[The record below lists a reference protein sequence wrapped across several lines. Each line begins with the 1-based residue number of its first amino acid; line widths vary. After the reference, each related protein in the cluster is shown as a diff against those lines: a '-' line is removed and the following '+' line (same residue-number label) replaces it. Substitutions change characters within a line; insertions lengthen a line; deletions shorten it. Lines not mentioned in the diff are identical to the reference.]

1 MSKDQTPYVEEVRAI
16 LEQIYKHISNPYVE
30 QFVDVPVLAENRLAL
45 LYLCLREQGMSK
57 DRIRTFCMT
66 VALVQ
71 LGLDMH
77 EGVKVTYEETL
88 TAERNRQLT
97 VLAGDYYSS
106 CYYHLLAEAEE
117 IEAIKVL
124 SQAIEQVNEAKMK
137 LYLAELE
144 SKLTWD
150 DYMSLR
156 KTIDTALYVAIVNR
170 YAADDVNRRFW
181 GALFEETSA
190 VECMIGE
197 WEQLKWQQH
206 APFGFSRYLM
216 QKPGTT
222 FAQVVASVEAKALEL
237 ITICE
242 QLIRSLHPAETRNTL
257 TWITSRYSNRVS
269 RLKRVVEEM

>member
-1 MSKDQTPYVEEVRAI
+1 MSKDQTPYVDEVRAI
-16 LEQIYKHISNPYVE
+16 IEQIYKKIEHPYVE
-30 QFVDVPVLAENRLAL
+30 KYVDPPLLAENRLAL
-45 LYLCLREQGMSK
+45 LYLYLHDQGLASE
-57 DRIRTFCMT
+57 RVRTLCMT

-77 EGVKVTYEETL
+77 EGVKVVYEETQ

-106 CYYHLLAEAEE
+106 TYYHLLAEAGE
-117 IEAIKVL
+117 IEAIQVL
-124 SQAIEQVNEAKMK
+124 ARAIERVNEAKMK
-137 LYLAELE
+137 LYLAEQE

-150 DYMSLR
+150 EYMSLR
-156 KTIDTALYVAIVNR
+156 KTIDTSLYVAMVNK
-170 YAADDVNRRFW
+170 YAAHEQSRRFW
-181 GALFEETSA
+181 SALFEETSA

-197 WEQLKWQQH
+197 WEQLKWQQQ

-222 FAQVVASVEAKALEL
+222 IAQVAASVEAKAMEL
-237 ITICE
+237 ISICE

-257 TWITSRYSNRVS
+257 TWITSRYSHRVN